1 MPADSADLRTDQ
13 VSACTLWT
21 AVAAPDRRVAQH
33 LDVVQ
38 AQNAQGSEIENPG
51 ICTLTCSG
59 QTKAMVDKDIRS
71 FKAGLIANS
80 PGDLD
85 RFPIFPG
92 SFVLVRLPHGR
103 EIQLLQVNKLLQRG
117 MYTSKSLTFSGTLF
131 KHTPQR
137 AVPGLYGTFEPVEG
151 ATGGGKRKKRAR
163 KFEILTAGR
172 ESVVLYHVHPDKAEG
187 KKGHYKLSLTTLE
200 RLHEQDGSQ
209 PFHQPPPL
217 SHRPRSD
224 GRRPGRRGRSGDS
237 EEEDDD
243 DDEESDE
250 EGGEEEEDDEW
261 EGESEEDG
269 QEDDGDDEDDEEDD
283 EEDVEDE
290 EDEEGEE
297 KEGEEVFDPYD
308 DMIPGGDDLPD
319 QEDDVPNEKSDSLS
333 GEPRVD
339 RQWPPP
345 MRPIDGARLTGWDFV
360 SKGGCEFVFVNT
372 DEDDLPEDKRA
383 RFPVA
388 LGRMVSTDSENE
400 TVSFDW
406 CARGHVINKTTSEF
420 EPGKT
425 SYRYIECYQGN
436 RADDVPWHQVSWP
449 ARWLI
454 PVTVEIV
461 NKQKGAVW
469 VSPASMA
476 AMKAHCESFGPDR
489 KGRKRKSSGKRP
501 KQ

>member
-1 MPADSADLRTDQ
+1 M
-13 VSACTLWT
+13 
-21 AVAAPDRRVAQH
+21 
-33 LDVVQ
+33 
-38 AQNAQGSEIENPG
+38 
-51 ICTLTCSG
+51 
-59 QTKAMVDKDIRS
+59 
-71 FKAGLIANS
+71 
-80 PGDLD
+80 
-85 RFPIFPG
+85 
-92 SFVLVRLPHGR
+92 
-103 EIQLLQVNKLLQRG
+103 
-117 MYTSKSLTFSGTLF
+117 
-131 KHTPQR
+131 
-137 AVPGLYGTFEPVEG
+137 
-151 ATGGGKRKKRAR
+151 
-163 KFEILTAGR
+163 
-172 ESVVLYHVHPDKAEG
+172 
-187 KKGHYKLSLTTLE
+187 
-200 RLHEQDGSQ
+200 
-209 PFHQPPPL
+209 
-217 SHRPRSD
+217 
-224 GRRPGRRGRSGDS
+224 
-237 EEEDDD
+237 
-243 DDEESDE
+243 
-250 EGGEEEEDDEW
+250 
-261 EGESEEDG
+261 
-269 QEDDGDDEDDEEDD
+269 
-283 EEDVEDE
+283 EDE

-319 QEDDVPNEKSDSLS
+319 QEDDVPKEKSDSLS

-339 RQWPPP
+339 HHWPPP

-388 LGRMVSTDSENE
+388 RGRLVSTDSENE

-406 CARGHVINKTTSEF
+406 FARGHVINKTTSEF

-436 RADDVPWHQVSWP
+436 RADDVPWHQASWP
-449 ARWLI
+449 ARLLI

-489 KGRKRKSSGKRP
+489 KGRKGKSSGKRP